1 MFKKYLLPIAAVAAA
16 LTMAPTYLERADAS
30 PFIPHALAEVAP
42 ASDVQPVYWRGG
54 YYRGWRGGYY
64 RGWRGGWRIGAP
76 YYGGVWYGPGTA
88 LVRRSLVALWRR
100 HVLEAGSHG
109 LRLGMWLRTTSTK
122 GRFPGGGFRLRE
134 KPQEKPPRN

>member
-30 PFIPHALAEVAP
+30 PFIPHALAAVAP
-42 ASDVQPVYWRGG
+42 AFDVQPVYWRGG

-76 YYGGVWYGPGTA
+76 YYGGVWYGPERHWYGGRWWPYGVGTC
-88 LVRRSLVALWRR
+88 WRPAPMGY
-100 HVLEAGSHG
+100 VWVCG
-109 LRLGMWLRTTSTK
+109 
-122 GRFPGGGFRLRE
+122 
-134 KPQEKPPRN
+134 